1 MKDPT
6 FFNNKEDL
14 FNYNMAAEPQ
24 HCVDSA
30 NRAETILDIT
40 SEKADI
46 PAMISK
52 CENLNSTQ
60 KEDLQELLLK
70 HESLFDGTVGDWKTD
85 PVSLEL
91 KPGATPYHG
100 KPYPVTVHSR
110 DKFKKEL
117 KCLISLGILE
127 KDSNSPWAA
136 PSFAIP
142 KKNPNEVRFLTDFR
156 QLNPRIVRKPFP
168 LPKIKNLFKW
178 NRWHTMGLCH

>member
-1 MKDPT
+1 
-6 FFNNKEDL
+6 
-14 FNYNMAAEPQ
+14 
-24 HCVDSA
+24 
-30 NRAETILDIT
+30 
-40 SEKADI
+40 
-46 PAMISK
+46 MISK

-60 KEDLQELLLK
+60 KEDLQALLLK

-85 PVSLEL
+85 PVSLEF

-117 KCLISLGILE
+117 KRLISLGILE

-156 QLNPRIVRKPFP
+156 QLNQRIVRKPFP
-168 LPKIKNLFKW
+168 LPKINQILNEIDGMQWASAIDLKMGYYAIRLDPDAKNIAP
-178 NRWHTMGLCH
+178 